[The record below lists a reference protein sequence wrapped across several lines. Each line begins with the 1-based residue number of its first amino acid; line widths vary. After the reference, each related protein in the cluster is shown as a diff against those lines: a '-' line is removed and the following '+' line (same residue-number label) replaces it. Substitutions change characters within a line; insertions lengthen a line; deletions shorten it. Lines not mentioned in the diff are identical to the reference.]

1 MDLNSLNY
9 FAEAA
14 KDLNF
19 TQTAK
24 RLFISQQ
31 NLSNHIARLEDYY
44 DVKLFERKPH
54 ITLTYAGEVLL
65 AYANNFRMDEDNLK
79 NILADIKQ
87 KEKGLLHIGG
97 SPSRS
102 SIVMPV
108 LAEIFA
114 RKYPNVELHFYHHH
128 STTLA
133 KMLLDGELDFS
144 IGVNKI
150 QHPNLTS
157 TPLFTDS
164 IYLMVA
170 DGLLRTCIPHDTDSL
185 IRRSKSGADIKDFIK
200 LPFVN
205 VRSTNIITDCFAS
218 AGCEPKFTVTSNYPQ
233 FFLPN
238 YYENIAASIITRTVY
253 LHIRN
258 YLPENM
264 HVFPLKT
271 GEAFSLNPI
280 SFTRHKRK
288 YLSQY
293 GQYFLK
299 ITEDYFSRLDDE
311 LSTRE

>member
-1 MDLNSLNY
+1 MELNSLIY
-9 FAEAA
+9 FSEAA

-31 NLSNHIARLEDYY
+31 NLSNHIARLEEYY

-54 ITLTYAGEVLL
+54 IALTYAGEVLL

-79 NILADIKQ
+79 NILTDIKQ
-87 KEKGLLHIGG
+87 KEKGSLHIGG

-114 RKYPNVELHFYHHH
+114 QKYPNVELHFYHHH
-128 STTLA
+128 SSTLA

-144 IGVNKI
+144 IGVNKL
-150 QHPNLTS
+150 QHPNLNS
-157 TPLFTDS
+157 TPLFIDS
-164 IYLMVA
+164 IYIMVA
-170 DGLLRTCIPHDTDSL
+170 DALLRKYIPEDTDSL
-185 IRRSKSGADIKDFIK
+185 ISRSLTGADIRDFID

-205 VRSTNIITDCFAS
+205 VRSTNVITDCFLS
-218 AGCEPKFTVTSNYPQ
+218 AGCEPKFTITSNYPQ
-233 FFLPN
+233 FFMPN
-238 YYENIAASIITRTVY
+238 YYENVAASIITKTVY
-253 LHIRN
+253 LHIRSC
-258 YLPENM
+258 LPQNI
-264 HVFPLKT
+264 HVFPIKT
-271 GEAFSLNPI
+271 SERFSLNPI

-288 YLSQY
+288 FLSQY

-299 ITEDYFSRLDDE
+299 ITEQYFAELDGGGE
-311 LSTRE
+311 EA